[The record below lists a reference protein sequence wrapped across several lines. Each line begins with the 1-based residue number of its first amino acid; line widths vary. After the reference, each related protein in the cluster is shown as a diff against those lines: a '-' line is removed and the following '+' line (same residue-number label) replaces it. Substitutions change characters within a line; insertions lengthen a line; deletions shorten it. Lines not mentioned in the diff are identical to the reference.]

1 MAYGYLKLSFVLNSI
16 KSHMNKN
23 LALICLTSL
32 LLLPV
37 ISSAQS
43 ADMADVMREDGKIY
57 VVVGVIFLIFCVLFL
72 YLIQID
78 LKLRKLEKGTTE
90 K

>member
-1 MAYGYLKLSFVLNSI
+1 
-16 KSHMNKN
+16 MNKN
-23 LALICLTSL
+23 IAVICLTSL

>member
-1 MAYGYLKLSFVLNSI
+1 
-16 KSHMNKN
+16 MNKN
-23 LALICLTSL
+23 IAVICLTSL

-78 LKLRKLEKGTTE
+78 LKLRKLDKGTTE

>member
-1 MAYGYLKLSFVLNSI
+1 
-16 KSHMNKN
+16 MNKN
-23 LALICLTSL
+23 IAVICLTSL

-37 ISSAQS
+37 LSSAQS

>member
-1 MAYGYLKLSFVLNSI
+1 
-16 KSHMNKN
+16 MNKN